1 MGHFEFGTLATVS
14 DLCKAMLLLGGGF
27 VTVVCCVFE
36 LKGELFDVLSEKFEG
51 PKTASKSTF
60 VLLLVL
66 LLLTPQVSFIGLLF
80 TALNG
85 SLVFENASLE
95 PPNGSFVLFE
105 EKLDWLK
112 DHEESSAEEF
122 DAQKKEIEEVAN
134 PIVAKLYGNAPP
146 TEEEPTPDHGDE
158 L

>member
-1 MGHFEFGTLATVS
+1 MKRQVE
-14 DLCKAMLLLGGGF
+14 DKEQLGGKISD
-27 VTVVCCVFE
+27 E
-36 LKGELFDVLSEKFEG
+36 DKEKI
-51 PKTASKSTF
+51 
-60 VLLLVL
+60 VNIV
-66 LLLTPQVSFIGLLF
+66 
-80 TALNG
+80 
-85 SLVFENASLE
+85 
-95 PPNGSFVLFE
+95 E

-146 TEEEPTPDHGDE
+146 TEEEPAPDHGDE